1 MGGMTVFS
9 SKVLDIQKTMKAQR
23 LQNSTCC
30 NLLPPS
36 QKSKQLKKN
45 SLDLKYIKHVKNVQN
60 MTLCGI
66 ITPNCTCLPLP
77 NRSAKYTPTNTH
89 KTFLLE
95 TAIL

>member
-1 MGGMTVFS
+1 MGGMSFFFQSFGYPKNNEST
-9 SKVLDIQKTMKAQR
+9 KTTK
-23 LQNSTCC
+23 L
-30 NLLPPS
+30 NLLQPPPS
-36 QKSKQLKKN
+36 QPKTKTTKEN